1 MLRRYEMLFLTGPY
15 LTSDE
20 SQRIEKTI
28 SKTITSNEGRV
39 LSYDRWGKYKLAY
52 EINRN
57 AYGIYFLVR
66 FESDNNVEQLLK
78 EVDMLYKIKLN
89 DLIMRS
95 MVCKLDPKASL
106 EYQRPESLE
115 EAPVQAR
122 DYSKERGPRQENSNA
137 APSQHLENEDFV
149 EETLEESS
157 PIEG

>member
-106 EYQRPESLE
+106 EYQ
-115 EAPVQAR
+115 
-122 DYSKERGPRQENSNA
+122 
-137 APSQHLENEDFV
+137 
-149 EETLEESS
+149 
-157 PIEG
+157 